1 MHAVVAAATI
11 LPALE
16 SRRRDGLSMLLPV
29 LRPRP
34 RSRWRPPD
42 PGSSSQKTSA
52 NFHHS
57 ASVSGCSGTRLQLE
71 QRLPKLAALL
81 QRLQSWGGRQ
91 TTLPLLADTWDG
103 LPSRG
108 PTPAPSHDG

>member
-1 MHAVVAAATI
+1 MAFPCYC
-11 LPALE
+11 LCSALVPGHGG
-16 SRRRDGLSMLLPV
+16 GLRIRGLLPN
-29 LRPRP
+29 LRK
-34 RSRWRPPD
+34 
-42 PGSSSQKTSA
+42 KTSA